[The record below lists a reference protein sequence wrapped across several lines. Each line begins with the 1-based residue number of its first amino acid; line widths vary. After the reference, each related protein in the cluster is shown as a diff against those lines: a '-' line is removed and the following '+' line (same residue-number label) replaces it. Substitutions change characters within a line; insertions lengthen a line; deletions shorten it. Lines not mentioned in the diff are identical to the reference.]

1 MKRNLTPIASAV
13 AIFMLSSAVHA
24 QQTNVA
30 PATPAAPAAPV
41 TATPDDGAQQVV
53 VTGIRA
59 SLQKSLE
66 KKRDSDSHIEVLTA
80 EDIGKLPDKNVADS
94 LSHLPGVTTETSQGA
109 EGGFGENDR
118 VSMRGTSAGLTQTLI
133 NGHNIASGD
142 WFVLGQYAGG
152 DVGRSVSY
160 TLLPSELVGEVDV
173 YKTSQASLV
182 EGGLTGSVDIKTRK
196 PLDFQKQLTVE
207 GSIGASHN
215 SLAGNTDPQF
225 NGVINWKND
234 ANTFGL
240 MVSGFDEVR
249 HFERQGQETVGGF
262 LQIAPGS
269 KIALSNPDLSGAYY
283 PSALGSAL
291 FEQKRERKGGT
302 FDAQMKLTNDLTVD
316 LNGFVARLDATNQND
331 NYMFWG
337 KNIVQL
343 GAGQAPM
350 PGYQTTTIGGITT
363 LTSAQWAPVA
373 GTAYGVYDQ
382 IFRPDEGASS
392 DYLDLDLSY
401 RFSDHLKFK
410 SSLGVSYGHGLTPVQ
425 NVLETNVMS
434 QGGGYSYNGIGS
446 AANVNFAGNNNL
458 SQANSVFNW
467 IFGDQNVDVVD
478 SEKWGQIDGTYT
490 LNEGVV
496 NDIQFGIRESDHSR
510 SSLQTLSQHPLG
522 ASTATLPVATGT
534 YPSGFGSGLGGS
546 PITQIWT
553 NSAAQIAAYDAQYA
567 SVYQADGQG
576 RSYWQHDFSLQEK
589 SQAAYVQAN
598 MSGDR
603 WSANAGLRFV
613 RTDEN
618 VIENIGVLPT
628 TPGANTASAFGPY
641 LPTLVANT
649 YNDVL
654 PSANLRLDVTKD
666 LVARFAVSTTMTRPD
681 YTALAGSTS
690 LNSPT
695 NPAEPGTGTGSNPNL
710 KPVKSNNFD
719 TSLEWYFAPHSLLAA
734 SVFYMDLTSYVGFST
749 TNITYT
755 SYTSNYPNGAAINYS
770 ITAPVNTTGKVEG
783 VEFSYES
790 PLPVYTNFG
799 VQANATFVN
808 AADTGSDLSTCLCD
822 GHLVGTS
829 KQSGTLGGY
838 YEDDRFNA
846 RISVN
851 YRSSSYLG
859 LSDGT
864 PFYDAGGTTVS
875 ASAGYK
881 INDHLVISLDGQN
894 LNNPTLRYYGFNESQ
909 MRAVYKNGETYFITL
924 RGKM

>member
-1 MKRNLTPIASAV
+1 MNKNLTPIASAV
-13 AIFMLSSAVHA
+13 AILMLSAAAHA
-24 QQTNVA
+24 QQADV
-30 PATPAAPAAPV
+30 TPAAPAA
-41 TATPDDGAQQVV
+41 TDTQQVV

-173 YKTSQASLV
+173 YKTSQAWLV
-182 EGGLTGSVDIKTRK
+182 EGGVAGSVDIKTRK
-196 PLDFQKQLTVE
+196 PLDFAKQLTVE
-207 GSIGASHN
+207 ASIGAVHN

-225 NGVINWKND
+225 NGTINWKND

-240 MVSGFDEVR
+240 MVTGFDENR

-269 KIALSNPDLSGAYY
+269 TIAKSNPDLSGAYY

-302 FDAQMKLTNDLTVD
+302 FDAQMKLSSDLTVD
-316 LNGFVARLDATNQND
+316 VNGFVSRMDATNFND

-350 PGYQTTTIGGITT
+350 PGYTTSTTGGITT

-382 IFRPDEGASS
+382 IVRPNEGATS
-392 DYLDLDLSY
+392 DYLDIDLSY
-401 RFSDHLKFK
+401 RFSDHLKFN
-410 SSLGVSYGHGLTPVQ
+410 SSAGVSYGHGLTPTQ
-425 NVLETNVMS
+425 NVIETNVNS
-434 QGGGYSYNGIGS
+434 PGGGYTYNGISS
-446 AANVNFAGNNNL
+446 AANVNFNGNNNL
-458 SQANSVFNW
+458 SNSTATLNW

-478 SEKWGQIDGTYT
+478 TEKWGQIDGTFT
-490 LNEGVV
+490 LNEGAL
-496 NDIQFGIRESDHSR
+496 NDIRFGIRESDHSR
-510 SSLQTLSQHPLG
+510 YALTISSQHPLNTK
-522 ASTATLPVATGT
+522 APLPAPTGT

-553 NSAAQIAAYDAQYA
+553 NSPAQIAAYDAANA
-567 SVYQADGQG
+567 SIFQANGQG

-589 SQAAYVQAN
+589 SQAAYVQAD
-598 MSGDR
+598 MSGDK
-603 WSANAGLRFV
+603 WSANAGVRFV
-613 RTDEN
+613 RTQEN
-618 VIENIGVLPT
+618 VIENIGVPAG
-628 TPGANTASAFGPY
+628 TPGANEASAFGPY
-641 LPTLVANT
+641 IPTLVANT

-654 PSANLRLDVTKD
+654 PSANLRLDVAKD
-666 LVARFAVSTTMTRPD
+666 LVARFAVSTTMARPD
-681 YTALAGSTS
+681 YTALAGTMS

-695 NPAEPGTGTGSNPNL
+695 IPTEPGTGTGSNPNL

-719 TSLEWYFAPHSLLAA
+719 TSLEWYFAPHSLLSA
-734 SVFYMDLTSYVGFST
+734 SVFYMDLTSYIGYST
-749 TNITYT
+749 SNQTYTTFGANYPAAGLPITYAIT
-755 SYTSNYPNGAAINYS
+755 S
-770 ITAPVNTTGKVEG
+770 PVNTTGKAEG
-783 VEFSYES
+783 LEFSYES
-790 PLPVYTNFG
+790 PIPVYTNFG
-799 VQANATFVN
+799 VQANVTFVN
-808 AADTGSDLSTCLCD
+808 SADTGSDLSTCLCE
-822 GHLVGTS
+822 GHLVGAS
-829 KQSGTLGGY
+829 KQSGTLGAY

-846 RISVN
+846 RLSYN

-859 LSDGT
+859 LSNST
-864 PFYDAGGTTVS
+864 PFYDAGGSTVS

-909 MRAVYKNGETYFITL
+909 MRAVYKNGETYFLTL

>member
-1 MKRNLTPIASAV
+1 MNKNLTPIASAV
-13 AIFMLSSAVHA
+13 AMLMLSAAAHA
-24 QQTNVA
+24 QQTDV
-30 PATPAAPAAPV
+30 TPSPTAAE
-41 TATPDDGAQQVV
+41 DGAQQVV

-66 KKRDSDSHIEVLTA
+66 KKRDADTHIEVLTA

-173 YKTSQASLV
+173 YKSSTASQV
-182 EGGLTGSVDIKTRK
+182 EGGLTGSVDMKTRK
-196 PLDFQKQLTVE
+196 PLDFKQQLTVQ
-207 GSIGASHN
+207 GSIGADYN
-215 SLAGNTDPQF
+215 SLAKNTDPQF
-225 NGVINWKND
+225 NGLISWKND

-240 MVSGFDEVR
+240 LLTAFDEQR

-269 KIALSNPDLSGAYY
+269 AIAKSNPDLSGAYY

-302 FDAQMKLTNDLTVD
+302 FDAQMKLTSDLTVD
-316 LNGFVARLDATNQND
+316 VNGFVSRMDATNFND

-343 GAGQAPM
+343 GAGQAPL

-382 IFRPDEGASS
+382 IVRPDEGATS
-392 DYLDLDLSY
+392 DYLDIDLSY
-401 RFSDHLKFK
+401 RVNDHLKFNT
-410 SSLGVSYGHGLTPVQ
+410 SMGVSYGHGLTPVQ
-425 NVLETNVMS
+425 NVIETNVNS
-434 QGGGYSYNGIGS
+434 PGGGYSYNGIGS
-446 AANVNFAGNNNL
+446 AANVNFGGNNNL
-458 SQANSVFNW
+458 SNSTATLNW

-478 SEKWGQIDGTYT
+478 TEKWGQIDGTFT
-490 LNEGVV
+490 LNDGVV
-496 NDIQFGIRESDHSR
+496 NDIKFGIRESDHSR
-510 SSLQTLSQHPLG
+510 YALTISSQHPLITT
-522 ASTATLPVATGT
+522 SPLPPVTGS

-553 NSAAQIAAYDAQYA
+553 NSPAQIAAYDAANA
-567 SVYQADGQG
+567 SIYQANGQG
-576 RSYWQHDFSLQEK
+576 RSYWQHDFQLQEK
-589 SQAAYVQAN
+589 SQAAYVQAD

-603 WSANAGLRFV
+603 WSGNVGVRLV

-618 VIENIGVLPT
+618 VTENLSVPAT

-641 LPTLVANT
+641 LPTLVPNT

-654 PSANLRLDVTKD
+654 PSANLRLDVSKD
-666 LVARFAVSTTMTRPD
+666 VVARFAASTTMTRPD
-681 YTALAGSTS
+681 YTALAGTLS
-690 LNSPT
+690 LDPPT
-695 NPAEPGTGTGSNPNL
+695 NPGEPGTGTGSNPNL
-710 KPVKSNNFD
+710 KPVKSNNLD
-719 TSLEWYFAPHSLLAA
+719 ASLEWYFAPRSLLSA
-734 SVFYMDLTSYVGFST
+734 SAFFMDLTSYVGFST
-749 TNITYT
+749 SNQTYT
-755 SYTSNYPNGAAINYS
+755 TFGSNFPTAGSPVSYAITS
-770 ITAPVNTTGKVEG
+770 PVNTTGKVEG
-783 VEFSYES
+783 AEFSYEA

-799 VQANATFVN
+799 VQANVTFVN

-822 GHLVGTS
+822 GHLVGAS
-829 KQSGTLGGY
+829 KQSGTLSGY

-846 RISVN
+846 RLSVN

-859 LSDGT
+859 LSSGT
-864 PFYDAGGTTVS
+864 PFYDAGGTTVA

-881 INDHLVISLDGQN
+881 INEHLVISLDGQN

-909 MRAVYKNGETYFITL
+909 MRAVYKNGETYFLTL